1 MIFTYV
7 YPTFTKFMVYPSV
20 SSIILLEKSQFIS
33 IAFPSYKPDLMGI
46 CKSATFEAPEV
57 VPRIS
62 RDICR
67 FNYLHIICAQYIG
80 IWFIHMW
87 YILYTY
93 VHIWI
98 CTTYVHNIYHIYIYL
113 YTYMCNVEIY
123 VYTHIYDMIYDNTYL
138 SVNTRCRPRSYQWY
152 TVTANALE
160 LISPC
165 HFVSFDR
172 ALLD

>member
-1 MIFTYV
+1 MRTIYRNMIYTYV
-7 YPTFTKFMVYPSV
+7 IYT
-20 SSIILLEKSQFIS
+20 IH
-33 IAFPSYKPDLMGI
+33 I
-46 CKSATFEAPEV
+46 CAHM
-57 VPRIS
+57 
-62 RDICR
+62 DM
-67 FNYLHIICAQYIG
+67 YHICAQYLP
-80 IWFIHMW
+80 
-87 YILYTY
+87 Y
-93 VHIWI
+93 
-98 CTTYVHNIYHIYIYL
+98 IYIYL